1 MDTDQTN
8 ETRYWGS
15 SREWTQVDTDLA
27 LSGVTVCGCVCV
39 CVCVKE
45 KVKEKD
51 LGD

>member
-8 ETRYWGS
+8 KTRYWGS

-27 LSGVTVCGCVCV
+27 LSGVMV